1 MQRKFSFKNT
11 NSKSRKILAFN
22 RPYSAKRSSKTFLV
36 KKNIST
42 IVAEPPPLLMTNP
55 NNNTQKLKGMGK
67 NFERE
72 ELYQINMQLKE
83 TVNSLKVELYEA
95 KSQIVKKEREIKKK
109 EKIIEDC
116 CKEIQNPSSLYM
128 QSFSK
133 AKESTLLTLCKEQYN
148 QLKNNYDKKTEE
160 IEILKANIKINKNKR
175 ISNKYRCT

>member
-1 MQRKFSFKNT
+1 MNRKNSFKNGL
-11 NSKSRKILAFN
+11 KRKLSFN
-22 RPYSAKRSSKTFLV
+22 RPNSAKRGYIPI

-42 IVAEPPPLLMTNP
+42 IVVQPPPLLMTNP
-55 NNNTQKLKGMGK
+55 NNPSKKLKGMGK

-116 CKEIQNPSSLYM
+116 YKEIHNPTSLYM
-128 QSFSK
+128 KSFDK

-148 QLKNNYDKKTEE
+148 QLKEDFEKKKEE
-160 IEILKANIKINKNKR
+160 IEIRIK
-175 ISNKYRCT
+175 KYR